1 MKGYMPEGRK
11 KIDIP
16 YLYRKRDE
24 KEKISWLTAYD
35 YPTALYED
43 RAGIEMILVGDSG
56 VMTMLG
62 QKTTLPATMDQMVW
76 MTQAVTRAVTYA
88 FVVGDMPYMSYQASN
103 EEAIHNAGRFMAE
116 CGVDA
121 IKLEGGSQMFDRISA
136 ISNAG
141 IPVIGHI
148 GMTPQFAAQ
157 LGGYKSQG
165 RDAKTARRLID
176 DARILEEAGAIAILL
191 EAVAAKVA
199 GIIVREASIPIY
211 SIGAGSECDGQLLIV
226 HDILGLF
233 ELFKPKFVKRYA
245 EMGEEM
251 VEVFIRYREDVKAGR
266 FPGLV
271 HCYNIPEKEFNKL
284 KTGRG
289 NLRLDN
295 L

>member
-1 MKGYMPEGRK
+1 MSQERK
-11 KIDIP
+11 KIDIS
-16 YLYRKRDE
+16 YLYRKKE
-24 KEKISWLTAYD
+24 ESEKISWLTAYD

-62 QKTTLPATMDQMVW
+62 EKTTLPATMDQMIW
-76 MTQAVTRAVTYA
+76 MTRAVTRAVRYS

-103 EEAIHNAGRFMAE
+103 DEAIHNAGRFMAE

-121 IKLEGGSQMFDRISA
+121 VKLEGGSQMVERVRA

-141 IPVIGHI
+141 IPVVGHI

-157 LGGYKSQG
+157 MGGYKSQG
-165 RDAKTARRLID
+165 RDAETARNLIR
-176 DARILEEAGAIAILL
+176 DAQLLEESGAFAILL
-191 EAVAAKVA
+191 EAMPAKVA
-199 GIIVREASIPIY
+199 GMIVREANVPIY

-245 EMGEEM
+245 ELGEEM
-251 VEVFIRYREDVKAGR
+251 VEAFTRYIEDVKSGQ
-266 FPGLV
+266 FPGPE
-271 HCYNIPEKEFNKL
+271 HCYNIPEVEFKKL
-284 KTGRG
+284 VEDGSG
-289 NLRLDN
+289 LH
-295 L
+295 